1 MTTKFLI
8 VGVLNTLVG
17 YAIYV
22 ALLVLGFPYLAALL
36 VATVSG
42 VAFNYF
48 STSRVVFKTK
58 GTKNVLYKFIFAYVL
73 SYAVNVAEIE
83 LIIKYLGI
91 NLFFGQVMC
100 LPPNAL
106 LSWLLMNYW
115 VYKNE

>member
-1 MTTKFLI
+1 VTTKFLI

-48 STSRVVFKTK
+48 STSRLVFKTK
-58 GTKNVLYKFIFAYVL
+58 GAKNVLYKFIFAYVL
-73 SYAVNVAEIE
+73 CYAVNVAEIE
-83 LIIKYLGI
+83 LIIKLEI
-91 NLFFGQVMC
+91 NLFFGQLMC